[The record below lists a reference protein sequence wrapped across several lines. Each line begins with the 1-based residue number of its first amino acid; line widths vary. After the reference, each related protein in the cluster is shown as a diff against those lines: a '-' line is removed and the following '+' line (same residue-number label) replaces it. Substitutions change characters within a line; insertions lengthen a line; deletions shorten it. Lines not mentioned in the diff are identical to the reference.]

1 MTTRRSAGGRQPEP
15 TAPDRLMLTALQS
28 THQHAD
34 TKAGILVAA
43 QGALVGTAGAW
54 NRQAVRAWEHGGL
67 AGAVSAS
74 LFVLFALGLSGGAG
88 CLALALWPRL
98 LRPAGRNRFSFVD
111 LARSPVV
118 PASTYPL
125 PARLR
130 DPASDRAA
138 EHKELTEIV
147 RFMARVAVVKHRFL
161 TAALVFTTAMGLSAG
176 LFLALRPVLL

>member
-1 MTTRRSAGGRQPEP
+1 MRSCAARVVLVFL
-15 TAPDRLMLTALQS
+15 AAASWLLSAVML
-28 THQHAD
+28 
-34 TKAGILVAA
+34 LVAA

-67 AGAVSAS
+67 AGAVSAG

-98 LRPAGRNRFSFVD
+98 FRPAGPNRFSFVD

-118 PASTYPL
+118 PASAYPQPTAP
-125 PARLR
+125 PAAV
-130 DPASDRAA
+130 PDREA
-138 EHKELTEIV
+138 EHRELTATI
-147 RFMARVAVVKHRFL
+147 RFLARVAVVKHRFL

-176 LFLALRPVLL
+176 LFLVLRPILL